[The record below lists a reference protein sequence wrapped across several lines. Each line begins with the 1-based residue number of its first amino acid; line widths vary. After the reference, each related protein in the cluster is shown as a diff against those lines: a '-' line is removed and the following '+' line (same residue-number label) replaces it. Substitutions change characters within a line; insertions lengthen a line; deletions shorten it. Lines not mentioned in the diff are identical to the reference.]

1 MISSAA
7 RAADRRRRRE
17 AALRMS
23 VFKAYDIRGI
33 YGSQIDAVLAE
44 KIGRAFTAEVKPRVV
59 VIGHDMR
66 PCAPEIAQALIRG
79 LVATGVDVV
88 HIGLC
93 SSPVLSFA
101 LGRGGFDGGIMVT
114 ASHNPAEYIG
124 MKLARKGAV
133 PIGRDSGSAAME
145 ARIRAGQLPPDA
157 TRKGHVRDGSYSDE
171 YVEMVVR
178 NARFG
183 RRLKAVVDAGNGM
196 GGWEFPLVAKK
207 LDLEMVP
214 LYFDLD
220 GTFPN
225 HEANPLNHDTLKV
238 LRKRV
243 KEEKADLGIAFD
255 GDADRAGFVDEKGG
269 VITNDLATALMA
281 ADILGRE
288 KGPVVYDLRSSRALP
303 EEIEKHGGKP
313 IRGRVGH
320 SFMKQAM
327 REHKCVF
334 GGEYSGH
341 YYFRENFNTESA
353 SLAAVSMCNIVGGSK
368 KPVSA
373 MLKPL
378 RRYLQTGEVNFR
390 VEDKDA
396 KMKEIE
402 AAFKDAEIDW
412 LDGVTAQYK
421 DWWCNV
427 RPSNTEPLLRLNLE
441 AKTKALFEKQR
452 KKVFAILG
460 EPVQGH

>member
-1 MISSAA
+1 
-7 RAADRRRRRE
+7 
-17 AALRMS
+17 MS
-23 VFKAYDIRGI
+23 VFKAYDIRGV
-33 YGSQIDAVLAE
+33 YGTQIDAGLAE
-44 KIGRAFTAEVKPRVV
+44 KIGRAFTAEVKPRAV

-66 PCAPEIAQALIRG
+66 PCAPEIAHALIRG
-79 LVATGVDVV
+79 LVGTGVEVV

-93 SSPVLSFA
+93 STPVLSFA

-124 MKLARKGAV
+124 MKLARKAAV
-133 PIGRDSGSAAME
+133 PIGRDTGIAAIE
-145 ARIRAGQLPPDA
+145 GRIRGGQLPPDT
-157 TRKGHVRDGSYSDE
+157 TRKGHVREGSYTDE
-171 YVEMVVR
+171 YVEMVAKH
-178 NARFG
+178 ARFG
-183 RRLKAVVDAGNGM
+183 RRLKVVVDAGNGM
-196 GGWEFPLVAKK
+196 GGWEFPLVARK
-207 LDLEMVP
+207 LDLDVTP
-214 LYFDLD
+214 LYFELD
-220 GTFPN
+220 GSFPN
-225 HEANPLNHDTLKV
+225 HEANPLDHETLGD
-238 LRKRV
+238 LEKRV
-243 KEEKADLGIAFD
+243 RSEKADLGIAFD
-255 GDADRAGFVDEKGG
+255 GDADRAGFMDEKGG

-281 ADILGRE
+281 ADILARE

-303 EEIEKHGGKP
+303 EEIRKHGGTP
-313 IRGRVGH
+313 VRGRVGH

-327 REHKCVF
+327 REHGCVF

-353 SLAAVSMCNIVGGSK
+353 SLAVVSMCNIVAASK
-368 KPVSA
+368 KPVSSL
-373 MLKPL
+373 LKPL

-412 LDGVTAQYK
+412 LDGVTVQYK

-441 AKTKALFEKQR
+441 ANTKAAFEKQ
-452 KKVFAILG
+452 KKRVFEILG
-460 EPVQGH
+460 EPV